1 MTLDRRTFLRAGAAA
16 LAVPARASTRTA
28 PLSGAIRAIA
38 FDAFPIFDA
47 RPIAGACEREF
58 PGRGA
63 ALIGA
68 WRTRQFEYQ
77 WLRALGGRY
86 VDFWQAT
93 ADALIFACESIGV
106 AAPSAKRDALM
117 QEWLRL
123 DVWPDVP
130 DTLRELKRRGFTL
143 AFLSNATPNILGANL
158 VRAGLASL
166 FDHSIS
172 TDAIRTFKPDP
183 RAYQLGVDTM
193 NLRREEILFVAFAGW
208 DVAGA
213 KWFGYPTFWNNRG
226 AAPAERLD
234 VVPDGTGATL
244 RDLLDLLGNK

>member
-1 MTLDRRTFLRAGAAA
+1 MTLDRRTFLRAGAATLALSARA
-16 LAVPARASTRTA
+16 LAGKLPF
-28 PLSGAIRAIA
+28 PGAIRAIA

-47 RPIAGACEREF
+47 RPIAAACEREF

-63 ALIGA
+63 ALINA

-93 ADALIFACESIGV
+93 ADALTFACESIGLD
-106 AAPSAKRDALM
+106 APGARRDALM

-130 DTLRELKRRGFTL
+130 DTLHELKRRGFTL

-158 VRAGLASL
+158 ARAGLASL

-183 RAYQLGVDTM
+183 RAYQLGVDTL
-193 NLRREEILFVAFAGW
+193 NLSREEILFVAFAGW

-213 KWFGYPTFWNNRG
+213 KWFGYPTFWNNRM
-226 AAPAERLD
+226 AAPAEQLG
-234 VVPDGTGATL
+234 VVPDAAGATL
-244 RDLLDLLGNK
+244 HDLLSLLGNK